1 MVLQRSGRVWVL
13 LVLLLAGG
21 CAESP
26 VEPAAKVVI
35 VPHISE
41 EVRGKLL
48 EGAITILDRL
58 ENYDES
64 LAVDQ
69 VFDRLNQWIHAD
81 PVGDAVA
88 SAEWKE
94 DSLLRLVARKLSGD
108 VHRRKAC
115 QFRV

>member
-26 VEPAAKVVI
+26 VEPAAEVVI

-88 SAEWKE
+88 
-94 DSLLRLVARKLSGD
+94 RG
-108 VHRRKAC
+108 
-115 QFRV
+115 

>member
-1 MVLQRSGRVWVL
+1 MFLQRCGRGLVL
-13 LVLLLAGG
+13 LVLLFSGG
-21 CAESP
+21 CAEPP
-26 VEPAAKVVI
+26 VGPPTEVAI

-58 ENYDES
+58 ENYDEA
-64 LAVDQ
+64 LAVEQ

-81 PVGDAVA
+81 PVGDAAA

-94 DSLLRLVARKLSGD
+94 DSLRDSLPEKGNGSR
-108 VHRRKAC
+108 
-115 QFRV
+115 